1 MAIIGIDLGTTNSL
15 ASVWRDGKIQL
26 IPNTFGEFL
35 TPSVVGFDK
44 SGEVFVGKIAR
55 EMLITEP
62 STTFSEFKRNMGTD
76 YQYTANGRSYRSE
89 ELSAFVLRRLKEDA
103 ERYLGEAVTEAVI
116 SVPAYFN
123 DDKRCATKNA
133 GKLAGLIV
141 ERLINE
147 PSAVAL
153 KHHMNAGEM
162 ENFIVFDFGGG
173 TLDVSLVEAFDNMV
187 EIKAVAGDNH
197 LGGKDFDEII
207 VEDFCKQNGIDWFML
222 PAKGRGILK
231 KEAEQLKREL
241 TEKNEADRTVRI
253 GEKEYTMHMTNQNL
267 IHISADLFRR
277 MAQPLKKVMNDSDM
291 GWDEIDKVILVG
303 GSSRMPIIRQYIKSL
318 TDVPVVVDASPDES
332 VAVGA
337 GLSAAIKERKG
348 EIKDMILSDICPFS
362 LGTALYDGTF
372 SPIIE
377 RNDTL
382 PCSRTRYYVTVENYQ
397 TQMNFP
403 VYQGEN
409 LIASE
414 NLCLGSVTIKDL
426 PKRPKGGAGA
436 NVTFMYDINGILDIK
451 IVSDNQ
457 SVHKVIVNKNM
468 GLTDKE
474 VEKRLQEL
482 QKMTLHPIE
491 KEENRLLVEKAQ
503 RIFQESNA
511 LTRQYIAEMLRHFKQ
526 TLDHGKGRE
535 IREEYVRFAMYLEA
549 IEQNQFDFDEFSEN
563 FWKESDEGG
572 NDDGDESEEGDGDDD
587 GRNDW

>member
-15 ASVWRDGKIQL
+15 ASVWRDGKIHL
-26 IPNTFGEFL
+26 IPNSFGEFL
-35 TPSVVGFDK
+35 TPSVVGFGGD
-44 SGEVFVGKIAR
+44 GEVFVGKIAR

-62 STTFSEFKRNMGTD
+62 ASTFSEFKRNMGTD
-76 YQYTANGRSYRSE
+76 YEYTAKEKNYRAE

-103 ERYLGEAVTEAVI
+103 ERFLGETVTEAVI

-133 GKLAGLIV
+133 GKLAGLVV

-153 KHHMNAGEM
+153 KHHINSEEM

-207 VEDFCKQNGIDWFML
+207 VEDFCQTNGIDRFL
-222 PAKGRGILK
+222 LSGKERGILK
-231 KEAEQLKREL
+231 KEAEQVKRDL
-241 TEKNEADRTVRI
+241 SEKNEADRTVRI
-253 GEKEYTMHMTNQNL
+253 GGTEYVMHMTNQQL

-277 MAQPLKKVMNDSDM
+277 MTKPLKKVMNDSDM
-291 GWDEIDKVILVG
+291 EWDEIDKVILVG
-303 GSSRMPIIRQYIKSL
+303 GSSKMPVIRQYIKSL
-318 TDVPVVVDASPDES
+318 TDVPVVVDDSPDES

-348 EIKDMILSDICPFS
+348 EVKDMILADICPFS

-382 PCSRTRYYVTVENYQ
+382 PCSRTRYYVTVDNYQ
-397 TQMNFP
+397 TKMNFP
-403 VYQGEN
+403 IYQGEN
-409 LIASE
+409 LIANE
-414 NLCLGSVTIKDL
+414 NLCLGTVTIKDL
-426 PKRPKGGAGA
+426 PRRPRGEAGA
-436 NVTFMYDINGILDIK
+436 DVTFMYDINGILDIR

-457 SVHKVIVNKNM
+457 SVHKVIVNKKM
-468 GLTDKE
+468 GLTEAE
-474 VEKRLQEL
+474 VEKRLEEL

-491 KEENRLLVEKAQ
+491 QEENRLLIEKAQ
-503 RIFQESNA
+503 RMFQESNA
-511 LTRQYIAEMLRHFKQ
+511 LTRQYIAGMLRHFKQ
-526 TLDHGKGRE
+526 TLAYGKGRQ

-549 IEQNQFDFDEFSEN
+549 IEQNQFDFDDFTEN
-563 FWKESDEGG
+563 FW
-572 NDDGDESEEGDGDDD
+572 NDDGDDGEES
-587 GRNDW
+587 

>member
-15 ASVWRDGKIQL
+15 ASVWRDGKIHL
-26 IPNTFGEFL
+26 IPNSFGEFL
-35 TPSVVGFDK
+35 TPSVVGFGGD
-44 SGEVFVGKIAR
+44 GEVFVGKIAR

-62 STTFSEFKRNMGTD
+62 ASTFSEFKRNMGTD
-76 YQYTANGRSYRSE
+76 YEYTAKEKNYRAE

-103 ERYLGEAVTEAVI
+103 ERFLGETVTEAVI

-133 GKLAGLIV
+133 GKLAGLVV

-153 KHHMNAGEM
+153 KHHINTEEM

-207 VEDFCKQNGIDWFML
+207 VEDFCQTNGIDRFL
-222 PAKGRGILK
+222 LSGKERGILK
-231 KEAEQLKREL
+231 KEAEQVKRDL
-241 TEKNEADRTVRI
+241 SEKNEADRTVRI
-253 GEKEYTMHMTNQNL
+253 GGTEYVMHMTNQHL

-277 MAQPLKKVMNDSDM
+277 MTKPLKKVMNDSDM
-291 GWDEIDKVILVG
+291 EWDEIDKVILVG
-303 GSSRMPIIRQYIKSL
+303 GSSKMPVIRQYIKSL
-318 TDVPVVVDASPDES
+318 TDVPVVVDDSPDES

-348 EIKDMILSDICPFS
+348 EVKDMILADICPFS

-382 PCSRTRYYVTVENYQ
+382 PCSRTRYYVTVDNYQ
-397 TQMNFP
+397 TKMNFP
-403 VYQGEN
+403 IYQGEN
-409 LIASE
+409 LIANE
-414 NLCLGSVTIKDL
+414 NLCLGTVTIKDL
-426 PKRPKGGAGA
+426 PRRPRGEAGA
-436 NVTFMYDINGILDIK
+436 DVTFMYDINGILDIR
-451 IVSDNQ
+451 IVSDSQ
-457 SVHKVIVNKNM
+457 SVHKVIVNKKM
-468 GLTDKE
+468 GLTEAE
-474 VEKRLQEL
+474 VEKRLEEL

-491 KEENRLLVEKAQ
+491 QEENRLLIEKAQ
-503 RIFQESNA
+503 RMFQESNA
-511 LTRQYIAEMLRHFKQ
+511 LTRQYIAGMLRHFKQ
-526 TLDHGKGRE
+526 TLTYGKGRQ

-549 IEQNQFDFDEFSEN
+549 IEQNQFDFDDFTEN
-563 FWKESDEGG
+563 FW
-572 NDDGDESEEGDGDDD
+572 NDDGDDGEES
-587 GRNDW
+587 